1 MPATALKTVQ
11 LSSAEGTWGSTGV
24 ATRKLSGVT
33 DASLRVLDAV
43 EVVPSLGWMGP
54 GPNAAEVAQS
64 GEGTI
69 SMVLSYEE
77 LTYLLNGVFTA
88 IGASTSTTGVPPTA
102 SAPPYNYPYL
112 APTTSTQSVYT
123 YTMEYGTTGAT
134 YRAPGSVVK
143 SLSIK
148 GEAAGLWSATV
159 NTVCKQIVASTSGL
173 STGLTAA
180 TVNPIRM
187 ADTSLYIDTFTST
200 AAGGS
205 AASATLIAFDLN
217 LETNRHTK
225 TFAGALIPGSWG
237 DGRME
242 GTLKLTAEFN
252 ASAKA
257 LVDEL
262 LGSTGAAV
270 KRLIRIGATQGS
282 SASVKAANLD
292 FAGIK
297 VDGETL
303 FSDRDGNMTVEL
315 AFQGLYS
322 SGLGGIYS
330 TGNGGWFVANVQ
342 NGSSSTT

>member
-1 MPATALKTVQ
+1 MPATVMKTVQ
-11 LSSAEGTWGSTGV
+11 YVSSGEASWGSTAA
-24 ATRKLSGVT
+24 ATRVMGGVT
-33 DASLRVLDAV
+33 DASLRVLDTV

-54 GPNAAEVAQS
+54 GPDAAEVAQT
-64 GEGTI
+64 GEGT
-69 SMVLSYEE
+69 LELTLTYEE
-77 LTYLLNGVFTA
+77 LNRLLNGVFTA
-88 IGASTSTTGVPPTA
+88 IGGSSITSGA
-102 SAPPYNYPYL
+102 PYNYPYT
-112 APTTSTQSVYT
+112 APNASTQTVYT
-123 YTMEYGTTGAT
+123 FTIEYGTTGAT

-143 SLSIK
+143 RLNIK
-148 GEAAGLWSATV
+148 GESASLWKATV
-159 NTVCKQIVASTSGL
+159 DTICKQIVASASGL
-173 STGLTAA
+173 SSGLTAP
-180 TVNPIRM
+180 VGNPIRM

-205 AASATLIAFDLN
+205 SVSATLIAFDLN
-217 LETNRHTK
+217 LETNRHVK
-225 TFAGALIPGSWG
+225 QFAGSLNPASWG
-237 DGRME
+237 DGKME
-242 GTLKLTAEFN
+242 STLRLTAEFN
-252 ASAKA
+252 TSAKA

-270 KRLIRIGATQGS
+270 KRLIRIGATAGS
-282 SASVKAANLD
+282 SASVKSANLD

-330 TGNGGWFVANVQ
+330 TGNGNWFVCNVQ